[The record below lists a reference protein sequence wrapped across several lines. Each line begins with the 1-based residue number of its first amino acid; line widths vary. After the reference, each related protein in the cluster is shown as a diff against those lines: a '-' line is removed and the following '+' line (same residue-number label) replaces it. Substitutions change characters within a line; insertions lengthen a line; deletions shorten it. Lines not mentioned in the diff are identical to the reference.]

1 MSFNLFETF
10 VPSWRAFPN
19 PRWSVQSGEWCC
31 WGRGRTG
38 WRGRGSPSSP
48 EAAAGSSSSPE
59 IRCSAPSCSHRGG
72 GLSYTKSLSS
82 SSKWLIMHG
91 HKNLLWSTHFHTFT
105 LSIFFPRDTKEPCQD
120 LGKKRHTH
128 RGTQRQPGHGIQSTH
143 KSQQEEG
150 NKKNQRVNQRKP
162 KTASLH
168 SDSIRLNMKLEYD
181 AVK

>member
-120 LGKKRHTH
+120 LGKKPDCFLRDTHTEERKDNRDMGFNRRTNPSRKRVIKKT
-128 RGTQRQPGHGIQSTH
+128 RG
-143 KSQQEEG
+143 
-150 NKKNQRVNQRKP
+150 
-162 KTASLH
+162 
-168 SDSIRLNMKLEYD
+168 
-181 AVK
+181 